1 MLEQFLLDRVADE
14 PNPEPTEP
22 IPWPEEHA
30 PTPGSAGASAR
41 GPEDSPELILT
52 TGTDDGAGATTSLAT
67 SSLSVTRSSTA
78 CNDSRLSRSRSSV
91 SSCPRRPPCRHV
103 GRHLNHRFTP
113 EGSAGDTNGTNRYPN
128 SY

>member
-1 MLEQFLLDRVADE
+1 MLEQFLLDRLADE
-14 PNPEPTEP
+14 PNPEPTKP

-30 PTPGSAGASAR
+30 PVPVSADASAQ
-41 GPEDSPELILT
+41 GPEASPELILT
-52 TGTDDGAGATTSLAT
+52 TGTDDGLRATTSSGT

-113 EGSAGDTNGTNRYPN
+113 EGSAGDTNDTNRYPN